1 MHRRLLLSLL
11 PALAMPGLLRAQE
24 PLRVV
29 ASFSILGDMIRQVAG
44 ERIALR
50 TVAGPNVDAHT
61 FQPRP
66 SDAEALR
73 GAALAV
79 RNGLGFDGWF
89 DRMVRSANWR
99 GRMVTTTD
107 GLTPRRMPAH
117 SHGHSHGHGASQPQ
131 GQQQGQPRT
140 VPDPHAWQDLRLGIR
155 YVQAIAAALSTAD
168 ATNATAYAA
177 AAEAYVARLTELDA
191 WVRAQVAAVPEA
203 RRVVVTSHDAF
214 GYFGAAYGIRFLAPQ
229 GVSTEAEPST
239 RKCPWRRP
247 MRRRSSIRTRNT
259 VKSSG
264 ARWISS
270 STTRPVSGRTPCQ
283 AYSQDSDCP
292 RLASPR
298 CSMYSGMHSASSRYS
313 TLPRP
318 IASGDSRGRCWKRPR
333 LPTR

>member
-11 PALAMPGLLRAQE
+11 PALAMPSILRAQE

-44 ERIALR
+44 DRIALR

-99 GRMVTTTD
+99 GRMVTTTE

-117 SHGHSHGHGASQPQ
+117 AHAHGGSQPQ
-131 GQQQGQPRT
+131 GGQQQGQPRT

-155 YVQAIAAALSTAD
+155 YVQAIATALSAAD
-168 ATNATAYAA
+168 AANAAAYAT
-177 AAEAYVARLTELDA
+177 AAEAYVARLAQLDT
-191 WVRAQVAAVPEA
+191 WVRAQIATVPEA

-229 GVSTEAEPST
+229 GVSTEAEPSAAEVG
-239 RKCPWRRP
+239 RLIRQI
-247 MRRRSSIRTRNT
+247 RSERITAIFMENMGNPAT
-259 VKSSG
+259 L
-264 ARWISS
+264 
-270 STTRPVSGRTPCQ
+270 Q
-283 AYSQDSDCP
+283 
-292 RLASPR
+292 RLAQEAGVRVGGRLYADALSTAEGPA
-298 CSMYSGMHSASSRYS
+298 ASYEAMFRHNVA
-313 TLPRP
+313 LLVP
-318 IASGDSRGRCWKRPR
+318 AMRGEAA
-333 LPTR
+333 

>member
-1 MHRRLLLSLL
+1 MRRRLLLSLL
-11 PALAMPGLLRAQE
+11 PALAMPSLPRAQG

-29 ASFSILGDMIRQVAG
+29 ASFSILGDMIGEVAG

-50 TVAGPNVDAHT
+50 TVAGPNVDAHS

-107 GLTPRRMPAH
+107 GLTLRRMPAH
-117 SHGHSHGHGASQPQ
+117 AHGHNHGG
-131 GQQQGQPRT
+131 GQQQGGQPRS

-155 YVQAIAAALSTAD
+155 YVQAIAAALSAAD
-168 ATNATAYAA
+168 AANAAAYAA
-177 AAEAYVARLTELDA
+177 AAEAYIARLTQLDA
-191 WVRAQVAAVPEA
+191 WVRAQIATVPEA

-229 GVSTEAEPST
+229 GVSTVAEPSGAEVA
-239 RKCPWRRP
+239 RLIRQI
-247 MRRRSSIRTRNT
+247 RSERITAIFMENMGNSATL
-259 VKSSG
+259 
-264 ARWISS
+264 
-270 STTRPVSGRTPCQ
+270 Q
-283 AYSQDSDCP
+283 
-292 RLASPR
+292 RLAQEAGVRVGGRLYADALSTADGPA
-298 CSMYSGMHSASSRYS
+298 ASYEAMFRHNVA
-313 TLPRP
+313 LLGP
-318 IASGDSRGRCWKRPR
+318 AMRGEAA
-333 LPTR
+333 

>member
-29 ASFSILGDMIRQVAG
+29 ASFSILGDMVREVAG

-99 GRMVTTTD
+99 GRMVTATD

-117 SHGHSHGHGASQPQ
+117 SHGHGHSHGGQQQA
-131 GQQQGQPRT
+131 GQQQGQPRM

-155 YVQAIAAALSTAD
+155 YVQAIAAALGEAD
-168 ATNATAYAA
+168 AANAAAYAT
-177 AAEAYVARLTELDA
+177 AAEAYVARLTDLDT
-191 WVRAQVAAVPEA
+191 WVRAQIAAVPET

-229 GVSTEAEPST
+229 GVSTEAEPSAAEVA
-239 RKCPWRRP
+239 RLIRQI
-247 MRRRSSIRTRNT
+247 RSERITAVFMENMGNPAT
-259 VKSSG
+259 L
-264 ARWISS
+264 
-270 STTRPVSGRTPCQ
+270 Q
-283 AYSQDSDCP
+283 
-292 RLASPR
+292 RLAQEAGVRVGGRLYADALSAADGP
-298 CSMYSGMHSASSRYS
+298 SASYEAMFRHNV
-313 TLPRP
+313 TLLVPAMR
-318 IASGDSRGRCWKRPR
+318 GDAA
-333 LPTR
+333 

>member
-11 PALAMPGLLRAQE
+11 PALAVPGLLRAQD

-29 ASFSILGDMIRQVAG
+29 ASFSILGDMVREVAG
-44 ERIALR
+44 DRIALR

-99 GRMVTTTD
+99 GRMVTATE
-107 GLTPRRMPAH
+107 GLTPLRMAAH
-117 SHGHSHGHGASQPQ
+117 SHGHSHGHGGSQPQ
-131 GQQQGQPRT
+131 GGQQQGQPRT

-155 YVQAIAAALSTAD
+155 YVQAIAAALGAAD
-168 ATNATAYAA
+168 AAHAAAYAA
-177 AAEAYVARLTELDA
+177 AAEAYIGRLRELDA
-191 WVRAQVAAVPEA
+191 WVRAQVATVPEA

-229 GVSTEAEPST
+229 GVSTEAEPSAAEVG
-239 RKCPWRRP
+239 RLIRQI
-247 MRRRSSIRTRNT
+247 RSERITAVFMENMGNPAT
-259 VKSSG
+259 L
-264 ARWISS
+264 
-270 STTRPVSGRTPCQ
+270 Q
-283 AYSQDSDCP
+283 
-292 RLASPR
+292 RLAQEAGVR
-298 CSMYSGMHSASSRYS
+298 VGGRLYADALSAADG
-313 TLPRP
+313 PA
-318 IASGDSRGRCWKRPR
+318 ASYEAMFRHNVALLVPAMRGDAA
-333 LPTR
+333 

>member
-1 MHRRLLLSLL
+1 
-11 PALAMPGLLRAQE
+11 MPSLLRAQG

-44 ERIALR
+44 DRIALR
-50 TVAGPNVDAHT
+50 TVAGPNVDAHS

-99 GRMVTTTD
+99 GRMVTTTE
-107 GLTPRRMPAH
+107 GLTPLRMAAH
-117 SHGHSHGHGASQPQ
+117 SHGHGHSHGGR
-131 GQQQGQPRT
+131 QQQGQPRT

-155 YVQAIAAALSTAD
+155 YVQAIAAALGAAD
-168 ATNATAYAA
+168 AANATAYAT
-177 AAEAYVARLTELDA
+177 AAEAYIGRLTELDA

-229 GVSTEAEPST
+229 GVSTEAEPSAAEVA
-239 RKCPWRRP
+239 RLIRQI
-247 MRRRSSIRTRNT
+247 RSERITAVFMENM
-259 VKSSG
+259 G
-264 ARWISS
+264 NP
-270 STTRPVSGRTPCQ
+270 TTLQ
-283 AYSQDSDCP
+283 
-292 RLASPR
+292 RLAQEAGVR
-298 CSMYSGMHSASSRYS
+298 VGGRLYADALSA
-313 TLPRP
+313 PDGVA
-318 IASGDSRGRCWKRPR
+318 ASYEAMFRHNVALLVPAMRGDAA
-333 LPTR
+333 

>member
-1 MHRRLLLSLL
+1 MYRRLWFSLL
-11 PALAMPGLLRAQE
+11 PVLAMPGLLRAQE

-29 ASFSILGDMIRQVAG
+29 ASFSILGDMVRQVAG
-44 ERIALR
+44 DRIALR

-99 GRMVTTTD
+99 GRMVTTTE

-117 SHGHSHGHGASQPQ
+117 AHGHGGSQPQ
-131 GQQQGQPRT
+131 GGQQQGQPRT

-155 YVQAIAAALSTAD
+155 YVQAIATALSAAD
-168 ATNATAYAA
+168 AANAAAYAA

-191 WVRAQVAAVPEA
+191 WVRAQIAAVPEA

-229 GVSTEAEPST
+229 GVSTEAEPSAAEVG
-239 RKCPWRRP
+239 RLIRQI
-247 MRRRSSIRTRNT
+247 RSERITAIFMENMGNPAT
-259 VKSSG
+259 L
-264 ARWISS
+264 
-270 STTRPVSGRTPCQ
+270 Q
-283 AYSQDSDCP
+283 
-292 RLASPR
+292 RLAQEAGVR
-298 CSMYSGMHSASSRYS
+298 VGGRLYADALSAAEG
-313 TLPRP
+313 PA
-318 IASGDSRGRCWKRPR
+318 ASYEAMFRHNVALLVPAMRGEAA
-333 LPTR
+333 

>member
-1 MHRRLLLSLL
+1 MNRRLLLSLL

-29 ASFSILGDMIRQVAG
+29 ASFSILGDMVREVAG

-99 GRMVTTTD
+99 GRMVTATD

-117 SHGHSHGHGASQPQ
+117 SHGHGHSHGGQQQA
-131 GQQQGQPRT
+131 GQQQGQPRM

-155 YVQAIAAALSTAD
+155 YVQAIAAALGAAD
-168 ATNATAYAA
+168 AANAAAYAA
-177 AAEAYVARLTELDA
+177 AAEAYVARLTDLDT
-191 WVRAQVAAVPEA
+191 WVRAQIAAVPEA

-214 GYFGAAYGIRFLAPQ
+214 GYFGTAYGIRFLAPQ
-229 GVSTEAEPST
+229 GVSTEAEPSAAEVG
-239 RKCPWRRP
+239 RLIRQI
-247 MRRRSSIRTRNT
+247 RSERITAVFMENMGNPAT
-259 VKSSG
+259 L
-264 ARWISS
+264 
-270 STTRPVSGRTPCQ
+270 Q
-283 AYSQDSDCP
+283 
-292 RLASPR
+292 RLAQEAGVR
-298 CSMYSGMHSASSRYS
+298 VGGRLYADALSAADG
-313 TLPRP
+313 PA
-318 IASGDSRGRCWKRPR
+318 ASYEAMFRHNVALLVPAMRGDAA
-333 LPTR
+333 

>member
-11 PALAMPGLLRAQE
+11 PALAMPSTLRAQE

-44 ERIALR
+44 DRIALR

-99 GRMVTTTD
+99 GRMVTTTE

-117 SHGHSHGHGASQPQ
+117 AHGHGHGGSQPQ
-131 GQQQGQPRT
+131 GGQQQGQPRT

-155 YVQAIAAALSTAD
+155 YVQAIATALSAAD
-168 ATNATAYAA
+168 AANAAAYAA

-191 WVRAQVAAVPEA
+191 WVRAQIAAVPEA

-229 GVSTEAEPST
+229 GVSTEAEPSAAEVG
-239 RKCPWRRP
+239 RLIRQI
-247 MRRRSSIRTRNT
+247 RSERITAIFMENMGNPAT
-259 VKSSG
+259 L
-264 ARWISS
+264 
-270 STTRPVSGRTPCQ
+270 Q
-283 AYSQDSDCP
+283 
-292 RLASPR
+292 RLAQEAGVR
-298 CSMYSGMHSASSRYS
+298 VGGRLYADALSAAEG
-313 TLPRP
+313 PA
-318 IASGDSRGRCWKRPR
+318 ASYEAMFRHNVALLVPAMRGEAA
-333 LPTR
+333 